1 MLWNCIVQCDH
12 MMEAIRPDIVAVD
25 KIMKETMIID
35 IAIPGHTR
43 LYDKEQEKIE
53 EELVKRRNWQIM
65 ANEKGHCDFHCSW
78 SIKNYNCNV
87 WEVH

>member
-1 MLWNCIVQCDH
+1 MLWIFIVQCDH
-12 MMEAIRPDIVAVD
+12 MIEAIRPDIVAVD

-53 EELVKRRNWQIM
+53 E
-65 ANEKGHCDFHCSW
+65 
-78 SIKNYNCNV
+78 
-87 WEVH
+87 

>member
-12 MMEAIRPDIVAVD
+12 MMEAIRPGIVAVD

-53 EELVKRRNWQIM
+53 E
-65 ANEKGHCDFHCSW
+65 
-78 SIKNYNCNV
+78 
-87 WEVH
+87 

>member
-35 IAIPGHTR
+35 IAIPGDTR

-53 EELVKRRNWQIM
+53 E
-65 ANEKGHCDFHCSW
+65 
-78 SIKNYNCNV
+78 
-87 WEVH
+87 